1 MAAETRDNK
10 YVCLRSQTA
19 RTHAPFKGETLKRK
33 KSDGNTVLFTVV
45 AIAAVRQQQTGES
58 FCFLVLYL
66 RALRNLRDRKRDDRH
81 GCSRSISSKLEIK
94 L

>member
-45 AIAAVRQQQTGES
+45 AIAAVRQQQTGGGE
-58 FCFLVLYL
+58 FLLFGSL
-66 RALRNLRDRKRDDRH
+66 FTRFA
-81 GCSRSISSKLEIK
+81 
-94 L
+94 